1 MAIKK
6 SALYTSIWKGC
17 DELRGGMDASQYKDY
32 VLTLLFIKYI
42 SDKYSNSDTSLVQ
55 IPEGGSYKDLIA
67 AKGQKNIG
75 EQFNII
81 IGKLAEANDLK
92 GVIDLADFNDEDKL
106 GKGKDM
112 VDRLTNLVSIF
123 EKPELDFSKNLAEG
137 DDLIGDA
144 YEYLMRHFATQ
155 SGKSKGQFLTP
166 AEVSYILPKLLEIPS
181 NAPASTTVYDPT
193 CGSGSLLLKAAAE
206 ANNAITLYGQEVDMS
221 TAALA
226 RMNMIL
232 HGNPTAEIWQDNTLA
247 RPHFKNEDG
256 SLKTF
261 DYIVANPPFSLKSWV
276 NGFDPKNDEFGR
288 FEDGQPPEKNG
299 DFAFMQHI
307 VKSLKS
313 TGKAAVV
320 LPHGVLFRGNTEAAI
335 RKNLVSKGYIKG
347 IIGLP
352 ANLFYGTGIPACVI
366 VIDKQNAADRQG
378 LFFMDASKGF
388 RKDGSKNRLRAQD
401 IHKIVD
407 VFVNQIDMP
416 KYSRMVPLSEI
427 EANDYNLNIPRYID
441 NSEVE
446 DLQDI
451 AAHLHGGV
459 PNQDIDNLNSFWTA
473 LPSVRQALFDV
484 SNNPGYS
491 TLKVAPEDVKPTI
504 FEHQEFTKFI
514 TTVNAQFDK
523 WKNISKP
530 KMTSINAETRPKLLL
545 KDLSESLLTAFEKA
559 PLIDAYDM
567 YQRLMDYWEESFS
580 DDVHLILSEGWTP
593 LIQGKPNLELLPL
606 DLVVNRYFK
615 AEHATLEALEADFA
629 TATANKEA
637 FVEDNTGEGGQLE
650 EARDNKGALTKGAV
664 QTRLNTLKKR
674 QENSNETQALEEYL
688 KLLASETTAKTK
700 VSDAKKALDAQVIE
714 KYKTISED
722 EVKTIVIED
731 KWLAC
736 IYNDLQ
742 LEVDRVSMTL
752 TSRVKELAERYQ
764 HTAPKLTQEVQDL
777 ESKVAQH
784 LAKMGFT
791 WN

>member
-181 NAPASTTVYDPT
+181 DAPSNTTVYDPT

-256 SLKTF
+256 SLKAF

-366 VIDKQNAADRQG
+366 VIDKQNAAERQG
-378 LFFMDASKGF
+378 IFFMDASKGF

-407 VFVNQIDMP
+407 VFVNQIDIP
-416 KYSRMVPLSEI
+416 KYSRMVNLSEI

-484 SNNPGYS
+484 SDKPGYS

-504 FEHQEFTKFI
+504 FEHPEFTKFI

-523 WKNISKP
+523 WKDTSKP

-545 KDLSESLLTAFEKA
+545 KDMSEALLTAFEKA

-580 DDVHLILSEGWTP
+580 DDVHLILSEGWTS

-606 DLVVNRYFK
+606 DLIVNRYFK
-615 AEHATLEALEADFA
+615 VEHTALEALEADFA
-629 TATANKEA
+629 AATSNKEA
-637 FVEDNTGEGGQLE
+637 FFEDNTGEGGQLE
-650 EARDNKGALTKGAV
+650 EARDNKGALNKSSV
-664 QTRLNTLKKR
+664 QARLNALKKR
-674 QENSNETQALEEYL
+674 QENSNETQVLEEYL
-688 KLLASETTAKTK
+688 KLLASESTAKTK
-700 VSDAKKALDAQVIE
+700 ASDAKKALDAQVIE
-714 KYKTISED
+714 KYKTISEE
-722 EVKTIVIED
+722 EVKAIVIED
-731 KWLAC
+731 KWLARMH
-736 IYNDLQ
+736 NDLQ
-742 LEVDRVSMTL
+742 LEVDRISMTL
-752 TSRVKELAERYQ
+752 TTRVKELAERYQ
-764 HTAPKLTQEVQDL
+764 HTAPTLTQEVQDL